1 MKKDKDKDQEKK
13 EEQGQRGMTRRSFL
27 GTVGA
32 SAVGVAASATL
43 LKEQKAQA
51 QEVKKANELY
61 RVTLNVNGRNH
72 TLLLEPRWSLQFVLN
87 DKLGMT
93 ATKEGCGRGECGAC
107 TVLINGIPR
116 YSCQTL
122 ALEAEGTKITTLEGL
137 MKGEKL
143 GPVQEAFLKEDGY
156 QCGYCT
162 PGQIMAAEGL
172 LRANPNPSAEEIT
185 RAMSGN
191 ICRCAAY
198 PNIFRA
204 VKLAAQLRK

>member
-1 MKKDKDKDQEKK
+1 MKEKDKDQEKK

-32 SAVGVAASATL
+32 GAVGVAASATL

-51 QEVKKANELY
+51 QDVKKASELY
-61 RVTLNVNGRNH
+61 KVVLNVNGRNH
-72 TLLLEPRWSLQFVLN
+72 TLLVEPRWSLQFVLN
-87 DKLGMT
+87 EKLGLT
-93 ATKEGCGRGECGAC
+93 AVKEGCGRGECGAC
-107 TVLINGIPR
+107 TVLINGIAR

-137 MKGEKL
+137 MKGENL
-143 GPVQEAFLKEDGY
+143 GPVQQAFLKEDGY

-162 PGQIMAAEGL
+162 PGQVMAAEGL
-172 LRANPNPSAEEIT
+172 LRANPNPSSEEIL

>member
-1 MKKDKDKDQEKK
+1 MKEKDKDQEKK

-32 SAVGVAASATL
+32 GAAGVAVSATL
-43 LKEQKAQA
+43 LKGQKAQA

-61 RVTLNVNGRNH
+61 RVVLNVNGRNH

-87 DKLGMT
+87 EKLGLT

-137 MKGEKL
+137 MKGENL

-162 PGQIMAAEGL
+162 PGQVMAAEGL
-172 LRANPNPSAEEIT
+172 LRANPNPSSEEIL